1 MEHIKTFEGFR
12 EVIDK
17 LTMKEDREELKRMQ
31 IMKTK
36 DYEIAKKTVLRF
48 WQNNYP
54 RILTKKEIK
63 EMIDKLRTLDKK
75 VDEILKNEKL
85 YDTLIIDIYDFFIN

>member
-31 IMKTK
+31 IMKQL
-36 DYEIAKKTVLRF
+36 KKLF
-48 WQNNYP
+48 
-54 RILTKKEIK
+54 
-63 EMIDKLRTLDKK
+63 
-75 VDEILKNEKL
+75 
-85 YDTLIIDIYDFFIN
+85 